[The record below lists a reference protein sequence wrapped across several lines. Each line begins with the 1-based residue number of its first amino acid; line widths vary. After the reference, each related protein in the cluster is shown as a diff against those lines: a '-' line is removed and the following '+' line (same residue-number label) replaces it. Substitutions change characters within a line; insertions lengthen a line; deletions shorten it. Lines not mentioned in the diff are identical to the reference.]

1 MILKRMVPQ
10 LYDSF
15 NPLRKRSVKE
25 LMEKPVIVNANSSIS
40 KVIGVLTEND
50 AYDAFIPLSGKVA
63 SINMRDIL
71 GFKDIVS
78 AKPSFIGKI
87 VPNLSYESSLGYA
100 ARIMSSY
107 RLRALPIVEHNRI
120 VGQITA
126 KAVVKAVNQAGIG
139 RMRADDIMT
148 GNPILIRAKD
158 KAATAKELMIR
169 QKIDHLPVMQ
179 DGKLVGIA
187 TSAHI
192 VRAKLPSEK
201 IGRRSLGVD
210 KIIRLDFPVLGIAD
224 RNVVT
229 CNVND
234 TLQSV
239 TDLLMDR
246 NSTYSI
252 VKLAEEVQG
261 IITYRDIVA
270 LLEERVEEDIPTF
283 IIGLPDDPFDAE
295 LAKSK
300 FTATV
305 KLLRK
310 VSPEIEEAR
319 CRMKVKNMGGERRR
333 YEVDVN
339 LITPYERITYTNI
352 GWDLAKMFDQLSDA
366 LKKRL
371 AHRPSRKRRESVRHR
386 TNHYLPE

>member
-25 LMEKPVIVNANSSIS
+25 LMEKPVIVSANSSIS

-78 AKPSFIGKI
+78 AKPSVIGKI

-187 TSAHI
+187 TSAHM

-366 LKKRL
+366 LKKKL

-386 TNHYLPE
+386 TNYYLPE